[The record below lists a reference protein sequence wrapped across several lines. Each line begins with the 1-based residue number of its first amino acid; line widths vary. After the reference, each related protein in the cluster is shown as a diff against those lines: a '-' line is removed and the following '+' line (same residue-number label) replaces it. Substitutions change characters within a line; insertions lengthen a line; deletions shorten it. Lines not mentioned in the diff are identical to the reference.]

1 MRFAKQ
7 LNVIRVT
14 ANRLLEDDRD
24 ACRANRHGPLL
35 PNSVRG
41 VICGPSGCG
50 KTNVL
55 LSMLESP
62 NGLRFEN
69 VYVYS
74 KSLHQPKYRYL
85 EQVLSLVDGI
95 EYFPYSDNTEIVPP
109 RNARPDSIFV
119 FDDVACD
126 EQNTIREYFSMGR
139 HSNVDCFYLC
149 QSYARIP
156 KHLIRDNAN
165 FLMLFKQDGTNLRR
179 VYNDHVNTHMTFESF
194 NDLCAR
200 CWRRRY
206 DLVVIDKD
214 SSMYEGRYRRG
225 FNEFVVARGH

>member
-7 LNVIRVT
+7 SNVIRVT
-14 ANRLLEDDRD
+14 ANQMLEDDRD
-24 ACRANRHGPLL
+24 ASRANRHGPLL

-55 LSMLESP
+55 LTMLESP
-62 NGLRFEN
+62 NGLHFEN

-109 RNARPDSIFV
+109 RDARPDSIFV

-156 KHLIRDNAN
+156 KYLIRGQRKFSHAIQTRRHELAPRVQRSCEHRHDVRVVQR
-165 FLMLFKQDGTNLRR
+165 LVCEMLASTIRF
-179 VYNDHVNTHMTFESF
+179 
-194 NDLCAR
+194 
-200 CWRRRY
+200 
-206 DLVVIDKD
+206 
-214 SSMYEGRYRRG
+214 RG
-225 FNEFVVARGH
+225 DR